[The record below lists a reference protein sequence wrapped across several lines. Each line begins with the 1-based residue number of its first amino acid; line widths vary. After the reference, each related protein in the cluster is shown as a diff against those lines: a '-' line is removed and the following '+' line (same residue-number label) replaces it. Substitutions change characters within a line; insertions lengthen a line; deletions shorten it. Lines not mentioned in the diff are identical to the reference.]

1 MRVPIVTIVSPLAL
15 APLILIHLKQKIF
28 FVSELLHA
36 IQVSFFRSARYES
49 IACEE
54 TVGSVARFD
63 KEGGCADLEDVV
75 GATEVDTGRIISS
88 LLDLL
93 GLRINLC
100 LLFALDLRAYHF
112 RLCSAKPV
120 VLRRMR
126 LRLSLL
132 QFRLRHSSLAV
143 REAHGGTLSI
153 LLDPVIELGD
163 PNVLD
168 VDTHSELGR
177 SLKVI

>member
-1 MRVPIVTIVSPLAL
+1 MRVPIVTIVSPLSLAAL
-15 APLILIHLKQKIF
+15 VLIHLKQKIF

-54 TVGSVARFD
+54 PVGSVARFD
-63 KEGGCADLEDVV
+63 EERGCADLENVV
-75 GATEVDTGRIISS
+75 GATEVDAGRIISS

-100 LLFALDLRAYHF
+100 LLFALDLRTNHF
-112 RLCSAKPV
+112 RLGSAKPV
-120 VLRRMR
+120 VLRRVR

-132 QFRLRHSSLAV
+132 QFRLRHGCLAV
-143 REAHGGTLSI
+143 REAYGGTLSI

-163 PNVLD
+163 PDVFD
-168 VDTHSELGR
+168 VDTHTELGR
-177 SLKVI
+177 SLKVV